1 MADTE
6 AMFYQVFVPEE
17 QQSYLRFL
25 WWPDGNISQ
34 EHEQYEMCVHL
45 FGAISSPSYADTA
58 LKKTAD
64 DFQDSF
70 GNEAANTVKRD
81 FYVDDLL
88 KSQKTEE
95 SAIDLVKNMRE
106 MCASGG
112 FKLTK
117 LISNSRRVLETI
129 PIEGLKDLD
138 LKFDILPIE
147 RALGML
153 WNVEND
159 TL

>member
-1 MADTE
+1 M
-6 AMFYQVFVPEE
+6 
-17 QQSYLRFL
+17 
-25 WWPDGNISQ
+25 
-34 EHEQYEMCVHL
+34 
-45 FGAISSPSYADTA
+45 A

-64 DFQDSF
+64 DSQDSF
-70 GNEAANTVKRD
+70 GKEAAATVKCD
-81 FYVDDLL
+81 FYVDDFL

-95 SAIDLVKNMRE
+95 SAIDLVKNVRE

-117 LISNSRRVLETI
+117 FISNSRRVLETI
-129 PIEGLKDLD
+129 PIEDHAKGLKDLD
-138 LKFDILPIE
+138 LKLDSLSIE

-159 TL
+159 TLEFKITLEDKPLTR